1 VRRDALGFMGMPVT
15 VKVPSTDEQLGGIE
29 LSLVR

>member
-1 VRRDALGFMGMPVT
+1 MGMPVT